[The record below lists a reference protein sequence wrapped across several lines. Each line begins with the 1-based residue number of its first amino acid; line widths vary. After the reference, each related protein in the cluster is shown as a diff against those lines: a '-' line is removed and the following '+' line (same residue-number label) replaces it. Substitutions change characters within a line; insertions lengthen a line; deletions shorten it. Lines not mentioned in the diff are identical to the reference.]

1 MLKREVTEPV
11 ASRSVT
17 TDGQGSSLDQLSTA
31 EHFLLALEAAPTG
44 MIMVDDRGKMV
55 LVNAQV
61 EKLFGYTRSE
71 LIGQPIELLVPERF
85 RGRHPGHRESFLGA
99 PTFRPMGAGR
109 ELYGARKDGT
119 ELPIEIGLNP
129 LETLRGRFV
138 LSSVVDI
145 TERRRA
151 EREKESLLDLLRTL
165 NAELEERVRA
175 RTAEL
180 TATLQERDVLLQEI
194 HHRVKNNLQVISSLI
209 NMQLRSMKGSAREA
223 LAQCQMRV
231 QAIALIHEKLY
242 QSHDYAK
249 VPFAQY
255 VRGLAFN
262 VFRASGIA
270 PDAVSLE
277 LAIEDVALAVD
288 KAIPCGLLLNELI
301 TNAMRHAFPDGRRG
315 KLRVELTTLANRSV
329 RLAVQDD
336 GIGLPES
343 FDIRTSTSLG
353 LHLVHT
359 LAKQLNGEL
368 MVRREHGASF
378 ELTFAT

>member
-1 MLKREVTEPV
+1 MT
-11 ASRSVT
+11 A
-17 TDGQGSSLDQLSTA
+17 DGHATSLEELNTA

-44 MIMVDDRGKMV
+44 MIMVDERGQMV
-55 LVNAQV
+55 LVNAQI
-61 EKLFGYTRSE
+61 EKLFGYTRDE
-71 LIGQPIELLVPERF
+71 LIGQPIEQLVPQRF
-85 RGRHPGHRESFLGA
+85 RERHPEHRESFFGA

-109 ELYGARKDGT
+109 ELYGVRKDGT

-129 LETLRGRFV
+129 LETPRGRFV

-151 EREKESLLDLLRTL
+151 EREKEALLDQLRTL
-165 NAELEERVRA
+165 NAELEERVRL

-180 TATLQERDVLLQEI
+180 TATLREREVLLQEI

-209 NMQLRSMKGSAREA
+209 NMQLRSLRGSGRQA

-255 VRGLAFN
+255 VRGLAWS
-262 VFRASGIA
+262 VFQASGVA
-270 PDAVSLE
+270 QDAVSLE
-277 LAIEDVALAVD
+277 LEFEDVALAVD

-301 TNAMRHAFPDGRRG
+301 TNAMRHAFPEGRRG
-315 KLRVELTTLANRSV
+315 KLRIALTTLPNRAV
-329 RLAVQDD
+329 RLIVQDD

-359 LAKQLNGEL
+359 LAKQLDAEL
-368 MVRREHGASF
+368 MVRRERGASF

>member
-1 MLKREVTEPV
+1 MLDSEGTSARPARS
-11 ASRSVT
+11 ASD
-17 TDGQGSSLDQLSTA
+17 DGQAPPFEPLHTA
-31 EHFLLALEAAPTG
+31 GHFLLALEAAPTG
-44 MIMVDDRGKMV
+44 MIMVDAHGKMV
-55 LVNAQV
+55 LVNAQI
-61 EKLFGYTRSE
+61 ERLFGYSRDE
-71 LIGQPIELLVPERF
+71 LIGRPVEQLVPERF
-85 RGRHPGHRESFLGA
+85 RPSHPGHRDSFFAA

-109 ELYGARKDGT
+109 ELFGVRKDGT

-129 LETLRGRFV
+129 LETPRGRFV

-151 EREKESLLDLLRTL
+151 EHEKEALLHQLRTL
-165 NAELEERVRA
+165 NAELEERVRS
-175 RTAEL
+175 RTSEL
-180 TATLQERDVLLQEI
+180 TATLEEREVLLQEV

-209 NMQLRSMKGSAREA
+209 NMQLRSIQGAGREA

-255 VRGLAFN
+255 VRSLVWT
-262 VFRASGIA
+262 VFRASGVA
-270 PDAVSLE
+270 EDAVSLE
-277 LAIEDVALAVD
+277 LNVAEVALAVD

-315 KLRVELTTLANRSV
+315 TIRVELTTLPSRVV
-329 RLAVQDD
+329 RLTVRDD
-336 GIGLPES
+336 GVGLPER

-359 LAKQLNGEL
+359 LAKQLNAEL
-368 MVRREHGASF
+368 MVRRECGASF
-378 ELTFAT
+378 ELTFMA

>member
-1 MLKREVTEPV
+1 MLDSDRTGARP
-11 ASRSVT
+11 SRSASN
-17 TDGQGSSLDQLSTA
+17 DGDGPSFEQLSTA

-44 MIMVDDRGKMV
+44 MIMVDAHGKMV
-55 LVNAQV
+55 LVNAQI
-61 EKLFGYTRSE
+61 EKLFGYSRE
-71 LIGQPIELLVPERF
+71 QLIGQPVELLVPERF
-85 RGRHPGHRESFLGA
+85 RHRHPGHRDSFLAA

-109 ELYGARKDGT
+109 ELYGVRKDGT

-129 LETLRGRFV
+129 LDTPGGRFV

-151 EREKESLLDLLRTL
+151 EHEKEALLHQLRTL
-165 NAELEERVRA
+165 NAELEERVRI
-175 RTAEL
+175 RTSEL
-180 TATLQERDVLLQEI
+180 TATLEEREVLLQEV

-209 NMQLRSMKGSAREA
+209 NMQLRSIQGEGRDA
-223 LAQCQMRV
+223 LAQCQTRV
-231 QAIALIHEKLY
+231 EAIALIHEKLY

-249 VPFAQY
+249 VPFAHY
-255 VRGLAFN
+255 VRSLAWT
-262 VFRASGIA
+262 VFRASGVA
-270 PDAVSLE
+270 EDAVSLE
-277 LAIEDVALAVD
+277 LNVHDVALAVD

-315 KLRVELTTLANRSV
+315 ALLVELTTTQSRAV
-329 RLAVQDD
+329 RLIVRDD
-336 GIGLPES
+336 GIGLPDR

-359 LAKQLNGEL
+359 LAKQLNAEL
-368 MVRREHGASF
+368 MIRRERGASF